1 MNSVDELIKNKRI
14 AYIFSDVIGMLRTNE
29 KLSQDEVAR
38 KAHLHDATLGKYE
51 RAERLP
57 NIEKADNILRV
68 FGYKLAIVKI
78 EE

>member
-1 MNSVDELIKNKRI
+1 MEAVDELIKNKRV
-14 AYIFSDVIGMLRTNE
+14 AYIFSDVIGFLRTNANM
-29 KLSQDEVAR
+29 SQTKTAKRANLDG
-38 KAHLHDATLGKYE
+38 DALGRYE

-68 FGYKLAIVKI
+68 FGYKLAIVKV